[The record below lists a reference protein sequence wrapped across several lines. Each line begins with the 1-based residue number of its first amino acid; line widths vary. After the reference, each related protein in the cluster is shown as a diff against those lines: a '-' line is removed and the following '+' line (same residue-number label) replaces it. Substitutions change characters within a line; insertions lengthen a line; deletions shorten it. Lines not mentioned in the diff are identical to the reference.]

1 MDGSQPVTI
10 VKVNIVAAK
19 YDETVEFYRRIGIQI
34 PKVISEPP
42 ETRHAEAVDHG
53 SCSFALD
60 NPALASIYNAEWRKS
75 SAASPVLITVR
86 IPTRAAV
93 DETYDALV
101 AAGHEGLQV
110 PYDAF
115 WGARFAVVRDPERNA
130 VGLESPP
137 DEGKRSWPPE
147 QSPGA

>member
-10 VKVNIVAAK
+10 VKVNVVAVK

-42 ETRHAEAVDHG
+42 ETRHAEALDHG

-60 NPALASIYNAEWRKS
+60 NPALASIYNAEWRKFSAS
-75 SAASPVLITVR
+75 SSVLITVR
-86 IPTRAAV
+86 LPTHDAV
-93 DETYDALV
+93 DGTYDVLV
-101 AAGHEGLQV
+101 AAGYEGLQV

-115 WGARFAVVRDPERNA
+115 WGARFAVVRDPEGNPYRSISFA
-130 VGLESPP
+130 RSAGGLRIRE
-137 DEGKRSWPPE
+137 R
-147 QSPGA
+147 

>member
-1 MDGSQPVTI
+1 MDGSQLVRI

-19 YDETVEFYRRIGIQI
+19 YDETVEFYRRIGIQV

-42 ETRHAEAVDHG
+42 ETRHAEAVAQG

-75 SAASPVLITVR
+75 SASSSVLITVR
-86 IPTRAAV
+86 LPTREAV
-93 DETYDALV
+93 EETYDALV

-115 WGARFAVVRDPERNA
+115 WGARFAVVRDPEGNA
-130 VGLESPP
+130 VGLESPL

-147 QSPGA
+147 QSPGS